1 MEILFLIIR
10 IFLFGIFALAGIGKI
25 LDREGSESSIESFG
39 VPKSFVRPFANILPI
54 AEIAIAFSLLFV
66 QTSWHGAI
74 AGALLLGVFIAGML
88 YQISQGKAP
97 QCHCFGELSDSK
109 VGISSLVRNI
119 VFDAA
124 AIYLIVS
131 GQNFQGLPIGND
143 ASGILQSTLL
153 LSLVVGMIVLI
164 SLASRLQ
171 ANQKILLRN
180 AELDLVIAGQTK
192 QVERQ
197 SAGNPVD
204 ALPIGAPFPDYII
217 ADATGKDLNSD
228 SVLASKKFVL
238 YLFFGTSCRAC
249 RAMVPDIA
257 EFAKKH
263 SDHLQVIIVSHG
275 KGDDNTEKFGEAN
288 AAAILLQDSRE
299 LALSVNAKWT
309 PTAIIVRPDGIIASQ
324 ATVGDQAIRDLMRRF
339 SEADLQ
345 QEHIHFV
352 GKNGKADRTKIGETV
367 PEFKI
372 KAMGGQEI
380 TSNTFKGKPTLAIF
394 WSTSCPHCRELVPS
408 MVKFD
413 RERTAD
419 DPQLILFSEGADED
433 HRELGLSSPIVLEKD
448 YKTAIKLG
456 MYGTPSAVLINE
468 HGVIVSEAAIGAPN
482 IWALVRKKY

>member
-1 MEILFLIIR
+1 MEILLLIIR
-10 IFLFGIFALAGIGKI
+10 LFLFGIFALAAVGKI
-25 LDREGSESSIESFG
+25 LDREGSENSIESFG
-39 VPKSFVRPFANILPI
+39 VPKAFISPFATILPI

-66 QTSWHGAI
+66 EISWYGSI

-97 QCHCFGELSDSK
+97 NCHCFGELSDSK
-109 VGISSLVRNI
+109 VGVSSVVRNI
-119 VFDAA
+119 VFALA
-124 AIYLIVS
+124 TIYLIVS
-131 GQNFQGLPIGND
+131 GRNFQGLPIGNN
-143 ASGILQSTLL
+143 AAEILQSSLL
-153 LSLVVGMIVLI
+153 LSLVVGLIVLI
-164 SLASRLQ
+164 SYAARLQ

-204 ALPIGAPFPDYII
+204 ALPIGAPFPDFII
-217 ADATGKDLNSD
+217 ENVAGDKITSG
-228 SVLASKKFVL
+228 SVLAAKKFVL

-249 RAMVPDIA
+249 RAMVNETA
-257 EFAKKH
+257 EFVQKH
-263 SDHLQVIIVSHG
+263 SGDLQVIIVSHG
-275 KGDDNTEKFGEAN
+275 KGEDNIEKFGEAN
-288 AAAILLQDSRE
+288 ASAILLQDSRE

-309 PTAIIVRPDGIIASQ
+309 PTAILVRPDGIIASQ
-324 ATVGDQAIRDLMRRF
+324 ATVGDQAIRDLMRQF
-339 SEADLQ
+339 SEADLK

-352 GKNGKADRTKIGETV
+352 SKNGKADRTKIGEAV
-367 PEFKI
+367 PELRL
-372 KAMGGQEI
+372 KALDGSEI
-380 TSNTFKGKPTLAIF
+380 TAANFKGKSTLAIF
-394 WSTSCPHCRELVPS
+394 WSTSCPHCRELIPS

-419 DPQLILFSEGADED
+419 DPRLILFSEGSDED

-448 YKTAIKLG
+448 YKTAVKLG

-482 IWALVRKKY
+482 IWALIRKKY